1 MENLKNLYNLK
12 SQYEKA
18 LKLVDKRSAFGK
30 KLKDTLEKIE
40 INIFKL
46 ENPEGY
52 ESNKKVLEGFVKS
65 GCYSSVL
72 SDRC

>member
-1 MENLKNLYNLK
+1 MENLKNLYDLK
-12 SQYEKA
+12 NQYEKA
-18 LKLVDKRSAFGK
+18 LKFVDKRSAFGK

-52 ESNKKVLEGFVKS
+52 ENNKKALEGFVKS
-65 GCYSSVL
+65 GCYSSAL
-72 SDRC
+72 SDR